1 MRGTMLWFNEVKDS
15 GMILGDDGER
25 LPVSGCDFTNGTR
38 PQGRCSKAPVSF
50 ELSSGSEPAAKQV
63 ALVPDEPHGRAR
75 PRRSGMRIRL

>member
-1 MRGTMLWFNEVKDS
+1 MRGTMLWFNEVKDF

-25 LPVSGCDFTNGTR
+25 LPVSGPDFTEGKR

-50 ELSSGSEPAAKQV
+50 EVSDTGKRTATRV

-75 PRRSGMRIRL
+75 LRHSGMRIRF